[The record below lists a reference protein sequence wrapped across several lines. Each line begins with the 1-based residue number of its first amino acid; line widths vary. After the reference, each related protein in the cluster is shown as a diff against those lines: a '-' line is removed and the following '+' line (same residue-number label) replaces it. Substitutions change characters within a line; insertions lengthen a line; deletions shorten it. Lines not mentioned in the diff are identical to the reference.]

1 MQTKGSM
8 DAEGKR
14 SNTYIFR
21 ALYWVLGLILMV
33 GMGGVWVIL
42 SSNRGHHG
50 RNNTEVTRS
59 GYDVVGA
66 VRDGGAVQDGVTAQ
80 VGGEAESEYGG
91 SALGGASVKSQGGS
105 AMRGGGAESGYGGSA
120 LGGASVKS
128 QGGSAMRGG
137 GAESGYGGSALGGA
151 SVKGQGGSAMRNGG
165 AAQGEVDIYFLT
177 GRNSKSSSGVGFTT
191 VPVEFCSKAMEL
203 QPEVIEAFGKMRTA
217 AAGAGIALTIIS
229 GRRNY
234 EQQKVI
240 WVNKWN
246 KLQSRGIHG
255 VDAVEHILR
264 YSSMPGS
271 SRHHWGTDID
281 INSLEPAYFT
291 TAKGA
296 KELAWLRAN
305 AHNYGFAEVYSPRT
319 TGRSTGYQP
328 EPWHWSYMPLASSYL
343 SQYKQKIGYT
353 LFGIPDSKNSDSVMV
368 FSGSQFAKTVK
379 IIENYVGGVNDPGT
393 WKKP

>member
-1 MQTKGSM
+1 
-8 DAEGKR
+8 
-14 SNTYIFR
+14 
-21 ALYWVLGLILMV
+21 
-33 GMGGVWVIL
+33 
-42 SSNRGHHG
+42 
-50 RNNTEVTRS
+50 
-59 GYDVVGA
+59 
-66 VRDGGAVQDGVTAQ
+66 
-80 VGGEAESEYGG
+80 
-91 SALGGASVKSQGGS
+91 
-105 AMRGGGAESGYGGSA
+105 
-120 LGGASVKS
+120 
-128 QGGSAMRGG
+128 
-137 GAESGYGGSALGGA
+137 
-151 SVKGQGGSAMRNGG
+151 
-165 AAQGEVDIYFLT
+165 
-177 GRNSKSSSGVGFTT
+177 
-191 VPVEFCSKAMEL
+191 MEL
-203 QPEVIEAFGKMRTA
+203 QPEVIEAFGKMRRA

-264 YSSMPGS
+264 YSSMPGT

-343 SQYKQKIGYT
+343 TQYKQKIGYNH
-353 LFGIPDSKNSDSVMV
+353 FGIPDSLDINTNPVNPEKKSNNNIEIATTLMI
-368 FSGSQFAKTVK
+368 FPGSEFAKRFK
-379 IIENYVGGVNDPGT
+379 IIEDYVLGVST
-393 WKKP
+393 F

>member
-80 VGGEAESEYGG
+80 VGCE
-91 SALGGASVKSQGGS
+91 
-105 AMRGGGAESGYGGSA
+105 AESGYGGSA
-120 LGGASVKS
+120 VGGASVKS
-128 QGGSAMRGG
+128 
-137 GAESGYGGSALGGA
+137 
-151 SVKGQGGSAMRNGG
+151 QGGSAMRNGG

-343 SQYKQKIGYT
+343 TQYKQKIGYT

>member
-1 MQTKGSM
+1 MTIISQYELYLDMQSKGST
-8 DAEGKR
+8 DAEKKR
-14 SNTYIFR
+14 GNAYVFS
-21 ALYWVLGLILMV
+21 ALYWGWGLLLMV
-33 GMGGVWVIL
+33 GMGGVWVVL
-42 SSNRGHHG
+42 SSSGDHHG
-50 RNNTEVTRS
+50 WDDTEV
-59 GYDVVGA
+59 
-66 VRDGGAVQDGVTAQ
+66 VRL
-80 VGGEAESEYGG
+80 GEPGG
-91 SALGGASVKSQGGS
+91 SA
-105 AMRGGGAESGYGGSA
+105 
-120 LGGASVKS
+120 
-128 QGGSAMRGG
+128 
-137 GAESGYGGSALGGA
+137 
-151 SVKGQGGSAMRNGG
+151 
-165 AAQGEVDIYFLT
+165 AQGDVDIYFLT
-177 GRNSKSSSGVGFTT
+177 GRNNKSSSGVGFST

-203 QPEVIEAFGKMRTA
+203 QPEVIEAFGKMRRA

-264 YSSMPGS
+264 YSSMPGT

-343 SQYKQKIGYT
+343 TQYKQKIGYNH
-353 LFGIPDSKNSDSVMV
+353 FGIPDSLDINTNPVNPEKKSNNNIEIATKLMI
-368 FSGSQFAKTVK
+368 FPGSEFAKRFK
-379 IIENYVGGVNDPGT
+379 IIEDYVLGVST
-393 WKKP
+393 F

>member
-1 MQTKGSM
+1 M
-8 DAEGKR
+8 DAEKKR
-14 SNTYIFR
+14 GNAYVFS
-21 ALYWVLGLILMV
+21 ALYWGWGLLLML
-33 GMGGVWVIL
+33 GMGGVWVVL
-42 SSNRGHHG
+42 SSSGGHHG
-50 RNNTEVTRS
+50 WDKTEVVRF
-59 GYDVVGA
+59 GQPGGGA
-66 VRDGGAVQDGVTAQ
+66 AELRDGG
-80 VGGEAESEYGG
+80 
-91 SALGGASVKSQGGS
+91 SVKYGARSMVQGSNASQGD
-105 AMRGGGAESGYGGSA
+105 
-120 LGGASVKS
+120 
-128 QGGSAMRGG
+128 
-137 GAESGYGGSALGGA
+137 
-151 SVKGQGGSAMRNGG
+151 
-165 AAQGEVDIYFLT
+165 VDIYFLT
-177 GRNSKSSSGVGFTT
+177 GRNNKSSSGVGFTT

-203 QPEVIEAFGKMRTA
+203 QPEVIEAFGKMRRA

-264 YSSMPGS
+264 YSSMPGT

-343 SQYKQKIGYT
+343 TQYKQKIGYNH
-353 LFGIPDSKNSDSVMV
+353 FGIPDSLDINTNPVNPEKKSNNNIEIATTLMI
-368 FSGSQFAKTVK
+368 FPGSEFAKRFK
-379 IIENYVGGVNDPGT
+379 IIEDYVLGVST
-393 WKKP
+393 F

>member
-1 MQTKGSM
+1 MQRNKLL

-14 SNTYIFR
+14 DKMFVFS
-21 ALYWVLGLILMV
+21 ALYWGWGLLLML
-33 GMGGVWVIL
+33 GMGGVWVVL
-42 SSNRGHHG
+42 SSSGGHHG
-50 RNNTEVTRS
+50 WDKTEV
-59 GYDVVGA
+59 
-66 VRDGGAVQDGVTAQ
+66 VRFGQP
-80 VGGEAESEYGG
+80 
-91 SALGGASVKSQGGS
+91 
-105 AMRGGGAESGYGGSA
+105 GGGAAQGDVSSMRQ
-120 LGGASVKS
+120 GARAIVQRS
-128 QGGSAMRGG
+128 
-137 GAESGYGGSALGGA
+137 
-151 SVKGQGGSAMRNGG
+151 NT
-165 AAQGEVDIYFLT
+165 AQGEVDIYFLT
-177 GRNSKSSSGVGFTT
+177 GRNNKSNSGVGFTT

-203 QPEVIEAFGKMRTA
+203 QPEVIEAFGKMRRA

-291 TAKGA
+291 TTKGA

-343 SQYKQKIGYT
+343 TQYKQKIGYT

-379 IIENYVGGVNDPGT
+379 IIENYVGGIYDPGT
-393 WKKP
+393 WKRP

>member
-1 MQTKGSM
+1 MQRNKLL
-8 DAEGKR
+8 DAEEKR
-14 SNTYIFR
+14 DKTFVFS
-21 ALYWVLGLILMV
+21 ALYWGWGLLLML
-33 GMGGVWVIL
+33 GMGGVWVVL
-42 SSNRGHHG
+42 SSSGGHHG
-50 RNNTEVTRS
+50 WDKTEV
-59 GYDVVGA
+59 
-66 VRDGGAVQDGVTAQ
+66 VRF
-80 VGGEAESEYGG
+80 
-91 SALGGASVKSQGGS
+91 
-105 AMRGGGAESGYGGSA
+105 
-120 LGGASVKS
+120 
-128 QGGSAMRGG
+128 
-137 GAESGYGGSALGGA
+137 
-151 SVKGQGGSAMRNGG
+151 GQPGGG
-165 AAQGEVDIYFLT
+165 AAQGDVSSMRQGARAIVQRSNTAQGDVDIYFLT
-177 GRNSKSSSGVGFTT
+177 GRNNKSNSGVGFTT

-203 QPEVIEAFGKMRTA
+203 QPEVIEAFGKMRRA

-291 TAKGA
+291 TAKGT

-343 SQYKQKIGYT
+343 TQYKQKIGYT

-379 IIENYVGGVNDPGT
+379 IIENYVGGIHDPGT
-393 WKKP
+393 WKRP